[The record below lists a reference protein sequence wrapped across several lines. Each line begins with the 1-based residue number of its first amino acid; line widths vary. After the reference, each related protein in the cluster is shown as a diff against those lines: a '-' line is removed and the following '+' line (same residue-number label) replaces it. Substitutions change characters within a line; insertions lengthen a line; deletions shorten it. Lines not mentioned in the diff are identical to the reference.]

1 MSQFILICDD
11 NLLQSEYLGQLLK
24 ECPPWDQWPI
34 VRFSSI
40 HTLLEYQGKISA
52 GSILLMD
59 ICLKDGNGID
69 AVAKLQTICPH
80 LNVIYITGEITYCS
94 DVYETTH
101 CGFLVKP
108 VSLLKLQQ
116 ALRRTQKN
124 NSFAQPFSFQSGHK
138 IIKIYLDDILYFEKR
153 LRKIVVFTNQ
163 GNFDFYGKFE
173 DLMPQLDSRMIQ
185 CHNSFI
191 VNMDCVH
198 QFDTDKFL
206 LNNNDNVIPISRRR
220 ASEVKKKFL
229 HYLHAKSTD
238 LT

>member
-1 MSQFILICDD
+1 MSQSILICDD

-24 ECPPWDQWPI
+24 ECPPWNQWPI
-34 VRFSSI
+34 LRFSSI
-40 HTLLEYQGKISA
+40 QTLLEYREKISA

-80 LNVIYITGEITYCS
+80 LSVIYITGEITYCS
-94 DVYETTH
+94 DVYETAH

-124 NSFAQPFSFQSGHK
+124 NSFSQSVSFQSGHK

-153 LRKIVVFTNQ
+153 LRKIIVFAKQ

-173 DLMPQLDSRMIQ
+173 DLMPQLDRRMLR

-206 LNNNDNVIPISRRR
+206 LNNNNLIPISRRQ
-220 ASEVKKKFL
+220 AAEVKEKFL
-229 HYLHAKSTD
+229 HYLHAKAQN